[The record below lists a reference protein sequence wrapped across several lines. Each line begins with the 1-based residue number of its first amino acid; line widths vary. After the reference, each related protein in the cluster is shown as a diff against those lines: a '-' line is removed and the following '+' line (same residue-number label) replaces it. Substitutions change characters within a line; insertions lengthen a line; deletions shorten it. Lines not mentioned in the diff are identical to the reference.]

1 MAEDKEEEPEERECR
16 ICRGEGEENNPLY
29 VPCDCRGSIRYCH
42 EECLVRWLDHSG
54 KDRCE
59 LCGVEFAFAPVYA
72 EGAPDR
78 LPMSQ
83 LIGAGLQYIYASLLP
98 LVLRIC
104 ASTLLWL
111 GVAPLATCMLYR
123 AWIHRP
129 SELPVAWS
137 GTRLLEELASGLVVV
152 AAIVVSFLSLLS
164 FTDYMR
170 VRWEIADLQRN
181 LDDDVVENEPAPQ
194 EPVVEAPPPLIDD
207 EEDEDDEVEL
217 HVAVDELLGLRG
229 PLVNVARNVS
239 WLVVFNAAYLGVFAF
254 APFAVGRAVSRGAS
268 RVLGHSSDLDVVNAT
283 QVDPARAWASQVV
296 RFVASGVNATANG
309 ALPNTG
315 SGRRAERLQNWSRNL
330 GTFADKLAARSTSA
344 VPPPATLRLGDLG
357 RVALGYAALG
367 IVACLG
373 RELFRSAPAA
383 LRAQLPV
390 RALRRAERALDAAAA
405 AAKVSMVLALKMVV
419 LPTVLGA
426 GLEIAIKPDLAQVRA
441 LGGGAAGAALA
452 RWVLGITF
460 MLVVTVYISVRVTSR
475 RWRRV
480 DGADAFLA
488 SPRHGAS
495 TGVRGRE
502 SAAAET
508 KHASTRRS
516 PSYNYENSYTPPC
529 SASGCGPT
537 SRDLISSLHC

>member
-1 MAEDKEEEPEERECR
+1 MADDAKEPEEEPEERECR

-42 EECLVRWLDHSG
+42 EDCLVRWLDHSG

-59 LCGVEFAFAPVYA
+59 LCGIEFAFAPVYA

-83 LIGAGLQYIYASLLP
+83 LLSAGVQYLYSSLLP

-137 GTRLLEELASGLVVV
+137 GARLLEELASGLVVV

-181 LDDDVVENEPAPQ
+181 LDDEVHEEHDAPVQ
-194 EPVVEAPPPLIDD
+194 EPVVEPPPPLMDD

-268 RVLGHSSDLDVVNAT
+268 RVLGHASAEDAVNAT

-296 RFVASGVNATANG
+296 RFVASGLNATANSG
-309 ALPNTG
+309 SISHALGKP
-315 SGRRAERLQNWSRNL
+315 RRNAERLGNWSRNL
-330 GTFADKLAARSTSA
+330 GAFADKLAARSTSA
-344 VPPPATLRLGDLG
+344 VPPPATLRLSDLG

-373 RELFRSAPAA
+373 RELFRSAPSA

-405 AAKVSMVLALKMVV
+405 AAKVSMVLALKMII

-460 MLVVTVYISVRVTSR
+460 MLVVTV
-475 RWRRV
+475 
-480 DGADAFLA
+480 
-488 SPRHGAS
+488 
-495 TGVRGRE
+495 
-502 SAAAET
+502 
-508 KHASTRRS
+508 
-516 PSYNYENSYTPPC
+516 
-529 SASGCGPT
+529 
-537 SRDLISSLHC
+537 

>member
-1 MAEDKEEEPEERECR
+1 MGGFFFDFEAVRTESTP
-16 ICRGEGEENNPLY
+16 
-29 VPCDCRGSIRYCH
+29 H
-42 EECLVRWLDHSG
+42 RWLDHSG

-137 GTRLLEELASGLVVV
+137 GARLLEELASGLVVV

-181 LDDDVVENEPAPQ
+181 LDDDVVENEAPLQ
-194 EPVVEAPPPLIDD
+194 EPVVEAPPPLMDD
-207 EEDEDDEVEL
+207 DEDEDDEVEL

-268 RVLGHSSDLDVVNAT
+268 RVLGHSTDADVVNVT

-309 ALPNTG
+309 ALHNTG
-315 SGRRAERLQNWSRNL
+315 SGRRVERLQNWSRNL
-330 GTFADKLAARSTSA
+330 GNFADKLAARSTSA

-460 MLVVTVYISVRVTSR
+460 MLVVTVHFRCPRHVARGVASMASR
-475 RWRRV
+475 RWRRR
-480 DGADAFLA
+480 DGVAATTPLRVA
-488 SPRHGAS
+488 GCSRPRE
-495 TGVRGRE
+495 RRRE
-502 SAAAET
+502 SAAVET
-508 KHASTRRS
+508 RRQHVSTRRS
-516 PSYNYENSYTPPC
+516 PSYNCESNSIRPF
-529 SASGCGPT
+529 
-537 SRDLISSLHC
+537 

>member
-1 MAEDKEEEPEERECR
+1 MADDAKEPEEAPEERECR
-16 ICRGEGEENNPLY
+16 ICRGDAEPENPLY

-42 EECLVRWLDHSG
+42 EDCLVRWLDHSG

-83 LIGAGLQYIYASLLP
+83 LISAGVQYVYASLLP

-137 GTRLLEELASGLVVV
+137 GARLLEELASGLVVV

-181 LDDDVVENEPAPQ
+181 LDDEDHHEQEAPVQ
-194 EPVVEAPPPLIDD
+194 EPVVEPPPPLIDD
-207 EEDEDDEVEL
+207 EEEDDDEVEL

-268 RVLGHSSDLDVVNAT
+268 RVLGHATDVDVVNAT

-296 RFVASGVNATANG
+296 RFVASGLNATANAG
-309 ALPNTG
+309 LHYREVPGSFSHALGKPRG
-315 SGRRAERLQNWSRNL
+315 KDPAVRFQNWSRNL
-330 GTFADKLAARSTSA
+330 VLFADKLAARSTSA

-373 RELFRSAPAA
+373 RELFRSAPSG

-390 RALRRAERALDAAAA
+390 RALRRAERALDAASA
-405 AAKVSMVLALKMVV
+405 AAKVSMVLTLKMIV

-460 MLVVTVYISVRVTSR
+460 MLVVTVRGSVQSSASREGGASMASR
-475 RWRRV
+475 RWRR
-480 DGADAFLA
+480 D
-488 SPRHGAS
+488 
-495 TGVRGRE
+495 E

-508 KHASTRRS
+508 RRHVSARRS
-516 PSYNYENSYTPPC
+516 PSYNCENNYIRPF
-529 SASGCGPT
+529 
-537 SRDLISSLHC
+537 

>member
-1 MAEDKEEEPEERECR
+1 MADAKEEEPEERECR

-42 EECLVRWLDHSG
+42 EDCLVRWLDHSG

-83 LIGAGLQYIYASLLP
+83 LLSAGVQYLYASLLP

-137 GTRLLEELASGLVVV
+137 GARLLEELASGLVVV

-181 LDDDVVENEPAPQ
+181 LDDEVHEEHDAPVP
-194 EPVVEAPPPLIDD
+194 EPVVEPPPPLMDD

-268 RVLGHSSDLDVVNAT
+268 RVLGHATDVDVVNAT

-296 RFVASGVNATANG
+296 RFVASGFNATANSG
-309 ALPNTG
+309 SISHALGKPV
-315 SGRRAERLQNWSRNL
+315 GRKERLGNWSRNL
-330 GTFADKLAARSTSA
+330 VSFADKLAARSTSA
-344 VPPPATLRLGDLG
+344 VPPPATLRLSDLG

-373 RELFRSAPAA
+373 RELFRSAPSA

-405 AAKVSMVLALKMVV
+405 AAKVSMVLALKMIV

-460 MLVVTVYISVRVTSR
+460 MLVVTV
-475 RWRRV
+475 
-480 DGADAFLA
+480 
-488 SPRHGAS
+488 
-495 TGVRGRE
+495 
-502 SAAAET
+502 
-508 KHASTRRS
+508 
-516 PSYNYENSYTPPC
+516 
-529 SASGCGPT
+529 
-537 SRDLISSLHC
+537 

>member
-1 MAEDKEEEPEERECR
+1 MADDAKEEAPEERECR
-16 ICRGEGEENNPLY
+16 ICRGDAEPGNPLY

-83 LIGAGLQYIYASLLP
+83 LIGAGVQYLYSSLLP

-137 GTRLLEELASGLVVV
+137 GARLLEELASGLVVV

-181 LDDDVVENEPAPQ
+181 LEDEVVENEAPVEQ
-194 EPVVEAPPPLIDD
+194 PVVEAPPPLIDD
-207 EEDEDDEVEL
+207 EDDEDDEVEL

-268 RVLGHSSDLDVVNAT
+268 RVLGQPTDADVVNAT

-296 RFVASGVNATANG
+296 RFVASGFNATANG

-330 GTFADKLAARSTSA
+330 GNFADKLAARSTSA

-419 LPTVLGA
+419 LPTVLTQR
-426 GLEIAIKPDLAQVRA
+426 LFLKFSELQV
-441 LGGGAAGAALA
+441 
-452 RWVLGITF
+452 
-460 MLVVTVYISVRVTSR
+460 
-475 RWRRV
+475 RV
-480 DGADAFLA
+480 DGVNATSRHRDQSRP
-488 SPRHGAS
+488 SP
-495 TGVRGRE
+495 GRRR
-502 SAAAET
+502 
-508 KHASTRRS
+508 HASARRRRS
-516 PSYNYENSYTPPC
+516 
-529 SASGCGPT
+529 
-537 SRDLISSLHC
+537 RLL

>member
-1 MAEDKEEEPEERECR
+1 
-16 ICRGEGEENNPLY
+16 
-29 VPCDCRGSIRYCH
+29 
-42 EECLVRWLDHSG
+42 
-54 KDRCE
+54 
-59 LCGVEFAFAPVYA
+59 
-72 EGAPDR
+72 
-78 LPMSQ
+78 
-83 LIGAGLQYIYASLLP
+83 
-98 LVLRIC
+98 
-104 ASTLLWL
+104 
-111 GVAPLATCMLYR
+111 
-123 AWIHRP
+123 
-129 SELPVAWS
+129 
-137 GTRLLEELASGLVVV
+137 
-152 AAIVVSFLSLLS
+152 
-164 FTDYMR
+164 MR

-181 LDDDVVENEPAPQ
+181 LEDEVVENEPAPQ
-194 EPVVEAPPPLIDD
+194 EPVVEAPPPLMDD
-207 EEDEDDEVEL
+207 DEDEDDEVEL

-254 APFAVGRAVSRGAS
+254 APFAMGRAVSRGAS
-268 RVLGHSSDLDVVNAT
+268 RVLGQPTDADVVNAT

-344 VPPPATLRLGDLG
+344 VPPPATLRLSDLG

-426 GLEIAIKPDLAQVRA
+426 GLEVAIKPDLAQVRA

-460 MLVVTVYISVRVTSR
+460 MLVVTVRRGVPSSASR
-475 RWRRV
+475 RWRRWRRRM
-480 DGADAFLA
+480 APMPSLT
-488 SPRHGAS
+488 SPR
-495 TGVRGRE
+495 RLRREGRE
-502 SAAAET
+502 N
-508 KHASTRRS
+508 ASVERRRRHITTRRS
-516 PSYNYENSYTPPC
+516 LSYSCENNYTPPF
-529 SASGCGPT
+529 
-537 SRDLISSLHC
+537 